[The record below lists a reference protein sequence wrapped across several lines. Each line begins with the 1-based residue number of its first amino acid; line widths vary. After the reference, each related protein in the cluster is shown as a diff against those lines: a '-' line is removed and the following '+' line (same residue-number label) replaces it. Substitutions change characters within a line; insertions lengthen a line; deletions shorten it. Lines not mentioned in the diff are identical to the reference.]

1 MNYEFLKK
9 TYPALT
15 QRDFQYFW
23 FGQCISLMGTW
34 IQATA
39 QQWLVYSLTKSALL
53 LGLLGVAQ
61 FGPALAL
68 SLVAGVYVDRYPKKK
83 VLILTQSLLMAQ
95 ALGLALLVWTE
106 WITYEYVLLFAVGLG
121 LVNTLDQPARQSFL
135 SELVEKEYLRNAI
148 SLNSA
153 IFNAARMVGP
163 ALAAFLMEEYG
174 AGLAFFLNGLSF
186 IPVIIGISLISSR
199 QTKRQL
205 IRQPVHQEIRAGL
218 AYVKERTLLKSSLFS
233 LLVVSAFVMN
243 YNVVTPLYAADIL
256 HSGLQG
262 YGLLASAIGFGSMV
276 GAIGVATFAKGL
288 PTMGL
293 LIGSGLGVSAVL
305 ISLGSISTLNLAV
318 AVCACLGFFNI
329 LFITTANSL
338 IQVNTDHEFRG
349 RVMSIY
355 FLAFTGTTP
364 IGNIVAG
371 SLIDHL
377 GTATGIVLCGSVSIV
392 LLCLVLVHFKT
403 TQRGK
408 DLAGFSKKI

>member
-15 QRDFQYFW
+15 QRDFRYFW
-23 FGQCISLMGTW
+23 FGQCISLIGTW

-39 QQWLVYSLTKSALL
+39 QQWLVYSLTKSAFL

-83 VLILTQSLLMAQ
+83 VLLLTQSLLMVQ
-95 ALGLALLVWTE
+95 ALGLAVLVLTE
-106 WITYEYVLLFAVGLG
+106 RVTYEYVLMFAAGLG

-135 SELVEKEYLRNAI
+135 SELVEREYLRNAI

-153 IFNAARMVGP
+153 IFNAARLVGP

-174 AGLAFFLNGLSF
+174 AGLAFLLNGLSF

-199 QTKRQL
+199 QTERRLVRQSV
-205 IRQPVHQEIRAGL
+205 IREIADGL
-218 AYVKERTLLKSSLFS
+218 AFVKQRSLLRCSIFS

-243 YNVVTPLYAADIL
+243 YNVVTPLYAAEIL
-256 HSGLQG
+256 HSGVQG
-262 YGLLASAIGFGSMV
+262 YGLLASAIGFGSLI
-276 GAIGVATFAKGL
+276 GAIGVATFGKGL

-293 LIGSGLGVSAVL
+293 LISSGLSVSAGL
-305 ISLGSISTLNLAV
+305 IILGSVSTLTPAV
-318 AVCACLGFFNI
+318 AICACLGFFNI
-329 LFITTANSL
+329 LFITTANSM

-364 IGNIVAG
+364 IGNIFSGA
-371 SLIDHL
+371 LIEHL
-377 GTATGIVLCGSVSIV
+377 GTATGIVVCGFVSIV
-392 LLCLVLVHFKT
+392 LLCLVLVYFKKST
-403 TQRGK
+403 LSPEG
-408 DLAGFSKKI
+408 G